1 MTATQATEVFLD
13 GAQNGPIVRVYRC
26 QRQWDELQSSGHDA
40 VRFCDQC
47 RRTVHR
53 VVDVDGFQRA
63 VAQRQ
68 CVMVAGYADTD
79 QTENWFV
86 GKADA
91 TSYVVETAR
100 PKSGTG

>member
-13 GAQNGPIVRVYRC
+13 GVKNGPIVRVYRC
-26 QRQWDELQSSGHDA
+26 QRRWDELQSSGHED
-40 VRFCDQC
+40 VRFCDHC

-79 QTENWFV
+79 QAETSFV

-91 TSYVVETAR
+91 KSYVVETAR
-100 PKSGTG
+100 PKAGAG